1 MTIFV
6 LSAALLVLIAIA
18 FATAPLW
25 RQARGLALSLAIA
38 LPLCVVA
45 LYRLQ
50 GTPAALEPANLR
62 APQSIDEAIA
72 MLQARLE
79 REPGNIEGWI
89 LLARS
94 HAAQENYGLA
104 AKAYAHAKALA
115 PDDIDLGV
123 EYAEALMRSAGAK
136 GAPAEA
142 VTLLESALRANPD
155 HQRALLLFGMQRM
168 QAGKPAEASAAWER
182 LLPALEPAAAGALRA
197 QIDMARVA
205 ANLPPLPSAPSIDAG
220 KPLLTINVGIDPA
233 LAAQAKPGDVLFVFA
248 RSPEGRGPPFA
259 VKRIALNA
267 LPTQLTLGDDDSPMP
282 AAKLSAQKT
291 VQVVARLS
299 RSGNAQAGSGDIEAE
314 AQTVTLGDDAP
325 ITLVLSRPVP

>member
-6 LSAALLVLIAIA
+6 LSAAFLVLVAIA

-25 RQARGLALSLAIA
+25 RQSRSLALGLALA
-38 LPLCVVA
+38 LPLCVYA

-50 GTPAALEPANLR
+50 GTPAALDPANLR
-62 APQSIDEAIA
+62 APQTIDEAIA

-79 REPGNIEGWI
+79 REPDNVEGWI

-104 AKAYAHAKALA
+104 AKAYARAKALA
-115 PDDIDLGV
+115 PDDTDLGV
-123 EYAEALMRSAGAK
+123 EYAEALMRNAGAN

-155 HQRALLLFGMQRM
+155 NQRALLLFGMQRL

-182 LLPALEPAAAGALRA
+182 LLPMLEPAAANALRA
-197 QIDMARVA
+197 QIDIARA
-205 ANLPPLPSAPSIDAG
+205 AAQLPPLPPPAMAPA
-220 KPLLTINVGIDPA
+220 LLTVRIAIDPA
-233 LAAQAKPGDVLFVFA
+233 LASQARPGDVLFVFA

-259 VKRIALNA
+259 VKRIALDS
-267 LPTQLTLGDDDSPMP
+267 LPTEIALGDDDSPMP
-282 AAKLSAQKT
+282 TAKLSAQKT

-314 AQTVTLGDDAP
+314 PQTVDLADATP
-325 ITLVLSRPVP
+325 ITLTLSRPVP

>member
-25 RQARGLALSLAIA
+25 RKSRGLALSLTLV

-45 LYRLQ
+45 LYKLQ
-50 GTPAALEPANLR
+50 GTPAALDPANLR
-62 APQSIDEAIA
+62 APQNIDEAIA

-79 REPGNIEGWI
+79 REPDNVEGWI

-104 AKAYAHAKALA
+104 AKAYAQAKTLA
-115 PDDIDLGV
+115 PEDMDLSV
-123 EYAEALMRSAGAK
+123 EYAEALMRNAGAQ

-142 VTLLESALRANPD
+142 IALLEAALRANPD
-155 HQRALLLFGMQRM
+155 HQRALLLFGMQRL

-182 LLPALEPAAAGALRA
+182 LLPMLEPEAASALRA

-205 ANLPPLPSAPSIDAG
+205 ANLPPLPPMVAA
-220 KPLLTINVGIDPA
+220 KPLLTVRVDIDPA
-233 LAAQAKPGDVLFVFA
+233 LAAQLKPGDVLFVFA

-259 VKRIALNA
+259 VKRLAA
-267 LPTQLTLGDDDSPMP
+267 EAWPMQVTLGDEDSPMP
-282 AAKLSAQKT
+282 TAKLSSQSR
-291 VQVVARLS
+291 VQVIARLS
-299 RSGNAQAGSGDIEAE
+299 RSGNAQAASGDIEAE
-314 AQTVTLGDDAP
+314 AQTVTLGGDAP
-325 ITLVLSRPVP
+325 IELMLSRPVP

>member
-6 LSAALLVLIAIA
+6 LSAALLVLVAVA

-25 RQARGLALSLAIA
+25 RQSRGLAMALAVI
-38 LPLCVVA
+38 LPLGVVG
-45 LYRLQ
+45 LYQLQ
-50 GTPAALEPANLR
+50 GTPAALDPANLR
-62 APQSIDEAIA
+62 APQNIDEAIA

-79 REPGNIEGWI
+79 REPDNVEGWI

-104 AKAYAHAKALA
+104 ARAYARAHALA
-115 PDDIDLGV
+115 PDDADLGV
-123 EYAEALMRSAGAK
+123 EYAEAMMRNAGAQ

-142 VTLLESALRANPD
+142 VVLLEAALRANPNN
-155 HQRALLLFGMQRM
+155 QRALLLSGMQRM
-168 QAGKPAEASAAWER
+168 QAGKPAEASALWER
-182 LLPALEPAAAGALRA
+182 LLPMLEPAAAGALRA

-205 ANLPPLPSAPSIDAG
+205 AQLPPMSPMADS
-220 KPLLTINVGIDPA
+220 KPLLTIEVGIAPD
-233 LAAQAKPGDVLFVFA
+233 LAAQARPGDVLFVFA
-248 RSPEGRGPPFA
+248 RSPEGGGPPFA
-259 VKRIALNA
+259 VKRIALDA
-267 LPTQLTLGDDDSPMP
+267 LPMRVTLGDDDSPMP

-314 AQTVTLGDDAP
+314 PLTVDLADAAP
-325 ITLVLSRPVP
+325 INLTLSRPVP

>member
-25 RQARGLALSLAIA
+25 RKSRGLALSLTLV

-45 LYRLQ
+45 LYKLQ
-50 GTPAALEPANLR
+50 GTPAALDPANLR
-62 APQSIDEAIA
+62 APQNIDEAIA

-79 REPGNIEGWI
+79 REPDNVEGWI

-104 AKAYAHAKALA
+104 AKAYAQAKMLA
-115 PDDIDLGV
+115 PEDMDLGV
-123 EYAEALMRSAGAK
+123 EYAEALMRNAGAR

-142 VTLLESALRANPD
+142 IALLEAALRANPD
-155 HQRALLLFGMQRM
+155 HQRALLLFGMQRL

-182 LLPALEPAAAGALRA
+182 LLPMLEPEAASALRA
-197 QIDMARVA
+197 QIDMARA
-205 ANLPPLPSAPSIDAG
+205 AADLPPLPPMIAE
-220 KPLLTINVGIDPA
+220 KPLLTVRVDIDPA
-233 LAAQAKPGDVLFVFA
+233 LAAQLKPGDVLFVFA

-259 VKRIALNA
+259 VKRLAA
-267 LPTQLTLGDDDSPMP
+267 EAWPMQVTLGDEDSPMP
-282 AAKLSAQKT
+282 TAKLSSQSR

-314 AQTVTLGDDAP
+314 AQTVTLGGDAP
-325 ITLVLSRPVP
+325 IELMLSRPVP